1 MSSVQTLE
9 VPGFQV
15 VQFLGSGAKSSIWQI
30 KDRNNGDI
38 FALKRVVKRGNEDNR
53 FIQQAINE
61 YTIGSTL
68 NHPNVRKIFKLQRIT
83 RWLSL
88 REVHLFMEWCP
99 GKSVQED
106 RPGDIRQCA
115 RIFLATA
122 EAMAYINSRGF
133 VHADLKP
140 NNIIV
145 SPEGGVKVI
154 DLGQS
159 CAIGTVKERIQ
170 GTPDFI
176 APEQV
181 HLRPLD
187 AKTDCFNFGATF
199 YWALTGKP
207 IPTVLP
213 KHHVSNLKADVVVPP
228 PEKYNPHVP
237 SSLSKLVTDCIEM
250 NPVHRPE
257 SMAEVAS
264 RLGLVF
270 HTLNQD
276 DRKADPG

>member
-53 FIQQAINE
+53 FLEQAINE

-68 NHPNVRKIFKLQRIT
+68 NHPHVRKIYKLHRIK

-88 REVHLFMEWCP
+88 REIHLFMEWCP
-99 GKSVQED
+99 GKSVQEA
-106 RPGDIRQCA
+106 RPTDIRECV
-115 RIFLATA
+115 RIFQATA
-122 EAMAYINSRGF
+122 EAIAYINSRGF

-145 SPEGGVKVI
+145 APDGGVKII

-159 CAIGTVKERIQ
+159 CTIGTVKARIQ

-176 APEQV
+176 APE
-181 HLRPLD
+181 
-187 AKTDCFNFGATF
+187 
-199 YWALTGKP
+199 
-207 IPTVLP
+207 
-213 KHHVSNLKADVVVPP
+213 
-228 PEKYNPHVP
+228 
-237 SSLSKLVTDCIEM
+237 
-250 NPVHRPE
+250 
-257 SMAEVAS
+257 
-264 RLGLVF
+264 
-270 HTLNQD
+270 
-276 DRKADPG
+276 

>member
-30 KDRNNGDI
+30 KDRNNGDM
-38 FALKRVVKRGNEDNR
+38 FALKRVVKRSSDDDR
-53 FIQQAINE
+53 FLQQAINE
-61 YTIGSTL
+61 YTIGSQL
-68 NHPNVRKIFKLQRIT
+68 NHRSVRRIFKLVRVK

-88 REVHLFMEWCP
+88 REIHLYMEWCP
-99 GKSVQED
+99 GKSVQEA
-106 RPGDIRQCA
+106 RPQDILECV
-115 RIFLATA
+115 RIFAAAA
-122 EAMAYINSRGF
+122 EGMAYINAKGF

-145 SPEGGVKVI
+145 APEGGVKVI

-159 CAIGTVKERIQ
+159 CAIGTIKERIQ

-187 AKTDCFNFGATF
+187 MRTDCFNFGAAF
-199 YWALTGKP
+199 YWALAGKP

-213 KHHVSNLKADVVVPP
+213 KHHASNLKADVVVTPIERYNEAVPP
-228 PEKYNPHVP
+228 
-237 SSLSKLVTDCIEM
+237 SLSKLITDCIEQ

-257 SMAEVAS
+257 SMSAVAS
-264 RLGLVF
+264 RLGLIYA
-270 HTLNQD
+270 TMK
-276 DRKADPG
+276 REAKASHG

>member
-30 KDRNNGDI
+30 KDRNNGDM
-38 FALKRVVKRGNEDNR
+38 FALKRVVKRSNDDNR
-53 FIQQAINE
+53 FLQQALNE
-61 YTIGSTL
+61 YTIGSQL
-68 NHPNVRKIFKLQRIT
+68 NHRNLRRIFKLVRVK

-88 REVHLFMEWCP
+88 REIHLYMEWCP
-99 GKSVQED
+99 GKSVQEA
-106 RPGDIRQCA
+106 RPHDILECV
-115 RIFLATA
+115 RIFVATA
-122 EAMAYINSRGF
+122 EAIAYINAKGF

-145 SPEGGVKVI
+145 APDGGVKVI

-159 CAIGTVKERIQ
+159 CTIGTIKERIQ

-187 AKTDCFNFGATF
+187 SRTDCFNFGAAF
-199 YWALTGKP
+199 YWSLAGKP

-213 KHHVSNLKADVVVPP
+213 KHHSSNLKADVVVTPV
-228 PEKYNPHVP
+228 EKHNEAVP
-237 SSLSKLVTDCIEM
+237 ASLSKLITDCIEQ
-250 NPVHRPE
+250 NPIHRPE
-257 SMAEVAS
+257 SMAAVAS
-264 RLGLVF
+264 RLGLIY
-270 HTLNQD
+270 TTMKREARASN
-276 DRKADPG
+276 G